1 MTRFM
6 TLGLT
11 FGFLALVPLLA
22 FIQTADL
29 VFQNTPS
36 LEVAPLLNLMDLP
49 QARVAPVAVNL
60 ADVRADAVRGFWTY
74 QANLAAVFLGGSYLL
89 GRQVIARGWKVGYT
103 RKANALMLYFL
114 PYLAM
119 QGPSPY
125 SNITTASLSL
135 GVFIVLLMLMCAPIR
150 TRVPALATAFASI
163 DRPEDRPFTLIWL
176 ITSVLAVWGVV
187 CLWIW
192 LAPATLGYVFVAF
205 FISGV
210 GDALAEP
217 VGLYW
222 GKRRYRTRALFT
234 KRSYIRT
241 LEGSAVVFASGVIAV
256 LIVHGVALTPQGW
269 LALALFPIVGAVAE
283 AKSPHT
289 WDQPFIIAACALVA
303 VGLSFV

>member
-1 MTRFM
+1 MTRLM
-6 TLGLT
+6 TLGLM

-22 FIQTADL
+22 FIQTADM
-29 VFQNTPS
+29 VFQRAPS
-36 LEVAPLLNLMDLP
+36 PEVAPLLDLIDLP
-49 QARVAPVAVNL
+49 PTRVAPVAVDE
-60 ADVRADAVRGFWTY
+60 AYAGTDAVRAFWTY
-74 QANLAAVFLGGSYLL
+74 QAILAVVFLGGSYLL

-114 PYLAM
+114 PYLAT

-125 SNITTASLSL
+125 SNITAASLSL
-135 GVFIVLLMLMCAPIR
+135 GVFVGLLMLMSAPIR
-150 TRVPALATAFASI
+150 NRVPALATAFASI
-163 DRPEDRPFTLIWL
+163 DRPEDRPFTLTWL

-217 VGLYW
+217 VGLFW
-222 GKRRYRTRALFT
+222 GKRSYRTRALFT
-234 KRSYIRT
+234 KRTYIRT

-269 LALALFPIVGAVAE
+269 LALVLFPIVGAVAE

-303 VGLSFV
+303 VGLSWA